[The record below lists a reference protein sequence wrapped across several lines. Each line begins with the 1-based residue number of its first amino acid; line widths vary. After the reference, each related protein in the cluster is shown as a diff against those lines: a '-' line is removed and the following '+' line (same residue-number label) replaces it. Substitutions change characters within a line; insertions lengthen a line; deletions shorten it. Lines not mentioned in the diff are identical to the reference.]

1 MNKKSVAECLS
12 RRKRMFTFSRKPAVI
27 VFFLLQTAGD
37 GPQLNEALLYAE
49 VEMMH
54 AFLLFYLIVFVA
66 PISILCHEFGHAVAA
81 WFFRAEKVYIS
92 IGAGTVKKIINVGR
106 FHFTIAPLF
115 FAGGMATSVRQP
127 DYTRREKLLIT
138 AAGPLFSSLIAIMF
152 WGISQI
158 ASSFFIH
165 LFMWFNLWIAFV
177 NLIPFQWNEKQTD
190 GRIIL
195 QLLLNSNIK
204 K

>member
-1 MNKKSVAECLS
+1 
-12 RRKRMFTFSRKPAVI
+12 MFPFSMAPAGLAFI
-27 VFFLLQTAGD
+27 LLQTIG
-37 GPQLNEALLYAE
+37 GEPPLKEVLLYAE

-54 AFLLFYLIVFVA
+54 ALLLFYLIVFVA
-66 PISILCHEFGHAVAA
+66 PISILSHEFGHAIAA

-92 IGAGTVKKIINVGR
+92 IGAGTVKKIINMGR
-106 FHFTIAPLF
+106 FRFTIAPLF

-138 AAGPLFSSLIAIMF
+138 AAGPLFSSLIAIIF

-158 ASSFFIH
+158 ASSVFIQ
-165 LFMWFNLWIAFV
+165 LFMWFNLWIAVV

-190 GRIIL
+190 GWMIL
-195 QLLLNSNIK
+195 QLLLSSNIK

>member
-1 MNKKSVAECLS
+1 
-12 RRKRMFTFSRKPAVI
+12 MFTFSRKPAVI

-127 DYTRREKLLIT
+127 DYTRREDRK
-138 AAGPLFSSLIAIMF
+138 S
-152 WGISQI
+152 
-158 ASSFFIH
+158 
-165 LFMWFNLWIAFV
+165 V
-177 NLIPFQWNEKQTD
+177 V
-190 GRIIL
+190 
-195 QLLLNSNIK
+195 
-204 K
+204 